1 LGCCFDERSL
11 ANANAIQTKEPLIDG
26 NDEFLISSFL
36 VSGR

>member
-11 ANANAIQTKEPLIDG
+11 ANAIQTKEPLIDG